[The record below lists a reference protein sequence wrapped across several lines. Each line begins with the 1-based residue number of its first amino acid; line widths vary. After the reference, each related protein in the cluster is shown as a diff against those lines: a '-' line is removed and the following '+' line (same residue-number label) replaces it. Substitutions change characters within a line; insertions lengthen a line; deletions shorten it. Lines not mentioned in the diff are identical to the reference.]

1 MQDSEMAAGAEPVG
15 MEPTAVA
22 PQVVPAAA
30 SAPATD
36 TMTGGDGDADVE
48 LAPRSRHQAYRAKK
62 RELLGS
68 PAFKEKQ
75 AKARRTR
82 YANQKDGP
90 CRPYVYKKNN

>member
-1 MQDSEMAAGAEPVG
+1 MQDSEMAAGAEPGG

-36 TMTGGDGDADVE
+36 TMTGGDADVE
-48 LAPRSRHQAYRAKK
+48 PAPRSRHQAYRAKK